1 MNEITPELRVS
12 LIDLI
17 GALQN
22 ADVDLNAI
30 VDDSRTPEWIRR
42 LARADA
48 RALAEAVRAV
58 EAALKTTEVTQ

>member
-1 MNEITPELRVS
+1 MTPELRVS

>member
-1 MNEITPELRVS
+1 MTPELRDS
-12 LIDLI
+12 LINLI

-22 ADVDLNAI
+22 ADVNLNVI
-30 VDDSRTPEWIRR
+30 LDDSRTPEWIRR

>member
-1 MNEITPELRVS
+1 MNEITPELRAS

-22 ADVDLNAI
+22 ADVNLNVI
-30 VDDSRTPEWIRR
+30 LDDSRTPEWIRR

-48 RALAEAVRAV
+48 RSLAEAVRAV
-58 EAALKTTEVTQ
+58 EAALSAEVMK